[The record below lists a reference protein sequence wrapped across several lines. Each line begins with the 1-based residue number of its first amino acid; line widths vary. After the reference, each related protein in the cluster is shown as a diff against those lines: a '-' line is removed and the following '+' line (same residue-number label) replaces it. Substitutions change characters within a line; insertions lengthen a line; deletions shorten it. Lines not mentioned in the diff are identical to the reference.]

1 MLLKIFDIMCAVKIF
16 ESSHTCFQCGN
27 FAKSRFLLQGVPLE
41 IVSFQMVR
49 KVEQCISDLLL
60 LKQKCE
66 KIQSKI
72 PCSLLHHTS
81 LECKKELTP

>member
-49 KVEQCISDLLL
+49 NIDTDWGPGIEPGSAGGAA
-60 LKQKCE
+60 
-66 KIQSKI
+66 SKSSCHVQI
-72 PCSLLHHTS
+72 R
-81 LECKKELTP
+81 